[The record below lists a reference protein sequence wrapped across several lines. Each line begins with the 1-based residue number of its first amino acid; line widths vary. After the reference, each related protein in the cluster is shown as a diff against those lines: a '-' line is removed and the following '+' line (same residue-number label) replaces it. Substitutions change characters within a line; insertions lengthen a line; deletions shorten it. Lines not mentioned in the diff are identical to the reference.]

1 MMTPLPDRS
10 ARLCIAAAALAAV
23 LAGAGTAHAA
33 MAPDPLEGWE
43 PIDRAELG
51 EARGGMMINGI
62 PINFALVM
70 RSMVEGAT
78 TPHGLETIFTINDV
92 GGIGSATTT
101 AIGDDTATLTRTANG
116 GFSLALP
123 SGPTITHEA
132 LAGHITAMMHNSADG
147 LTLTQQIDLNVE
159 LPGFTAA
166 QQSWT
171 ALSRASRA
179 SLDAALS
186 GLKNR

>member
-10 ARLCIAAAALAAV
+10 ARLGVAAAAMMAV
-23 LAGAGTAHAA
+23 LAGAGPAHAA
-33 MAPDPLEGWE
+33 MAADPLDGWE
-43 PIDRAELG
+43 PIDIAELG

-78 TPHGLETIFTINDV
+78 PHGLETIFTINDA

-101 AIGDDTATLTRTANG
+101 AIGGDTATLTKTANG

-132 LAGHITAMMHNSADG
+132 LAGHITAMMNNTVDG
-147 LTLTQQIDLNVE
+147 VKMTQQVDLNIE

-166 QQSWT
+166 QQSW
-171 ALSRASRA
+171 ASMSRASRA
-179 SLDAALS
+179 SLDAAMS